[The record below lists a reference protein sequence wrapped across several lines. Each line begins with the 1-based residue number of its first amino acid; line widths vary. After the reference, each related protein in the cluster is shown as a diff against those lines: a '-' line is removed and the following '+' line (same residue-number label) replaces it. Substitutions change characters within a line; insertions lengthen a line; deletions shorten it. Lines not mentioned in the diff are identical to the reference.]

1 MDGPKLPSLSPQDLY
16 SAIGVGRAPLVLDV
30 RHAAAF
36 DADQTLL
43 VGAQRRDPSTV
54 ESWRNALPKDL
65 KVVV

>member
-1 MDGPKLPSLSPQDLY
+1 MDGSKLPSLSPQDLY

-43 VGAQRRDPSTV
+43 VGALRRDPRRSRAV
-54 ESWRNALPKDL
+54 AMRCPRI
-65 KVVV
+65 